1 MPTELRARD
10 GRPPAEGI
18 GLIPSLAVAFHLFCL
33 FPYLAPVPLPTD
45 TQPYALLVSGAVLL
59 LVGLRWWVSAA
70 MRALVRP
77 VAGALFLLPADA
89 GNLPAWRVALAY
101 VSLFAVAAA
110 TVLLARSG
118 YGISDR
124 LLTAAVYVWTAVGAA
139 QFLIDR
145 GFLTG
150 VVSQARTTVD
160 RGVTGLAT
168 EPSHYAT
175 AAAFMLLLLFLRGRA
190 RSLAGLLCIVQVVLL
205 AQSAQVAF
213 LLAFAA
219 LVYGLVLVR
228 PAMLV
233 LALLA
238 PVAAV
243 LVWAAGLGIEARGVR
258 ILELVSLLL
267 DNPALL
273 VLADPSGNQRVA
285 AIFFALAG
293 FLDHGLLPGS
303 RSEAHT
309 SELQSLMRTSYAVCC
324 LKQKKE

>member
-59 LVGLRWWVSAA
+59 LVGLRTPIPAA
-70 MRALVRP
+70 ILALLLP
-77 VAGALFLLPADA
+77 VAVALLLLPADA
-89 GNLPAWRVALAY
+89 GNLTAWRSALAY

-273 VLADPSGNQRVA
+273 VLADPSGNQRV
-285 AIFFALAG
+285 
-293 FLDHGLLPGS
+293 
-303 RSEAHT
+303 RSEEHT
-309 SELQSLMRTSYAVCC
+309 SELQSLMRISYAV
-324 LKQKKE
+324 